1 MNGLSIE
8 ARIFSL
14 HTFSLSLL
22 NQFSTIISMITLIAC
37 TYVCNSSN
45 MCMTNLPDMYA
56 HARPKG
62 QSLGNAYQA
71 NHTCSTTY
79 IIIMYIG
86 NGILWAHSVYI
97 EIC

>member
-1 MNGLSIE
+1 MNGLSME

-45 MCMTNLPDMYA
+45 MCMTNLPNMYA
-56 HARPKG
+56 HARPASYKTR
-62 QSLGNAYQA
+62 N
-71 NHTCSTTY
+71 
-79 IIIMYIG
+79 G
-86 NGILWAHSVYI
+86 NGNETKRNGFAYRLLHWLTLQGRLSRLAGR
-97 EIC
+97 

>member
-37 TYVCNSSN
+37 AYVCNSSN

-56 HARPKG
+56 HARRKG

-71 NHTCSTTY
+71 NHTCSTT
-79 IIIMYIG
+79 
-86 NGILWAHSVYI
+86 
-97 EIC
+97 